1 MWLQSSA
8 VSFKFFFQW
17 ITEESYRFPDTNPEK
32 LLQREKWSS
41 VWDHGV
47 YIFFSS
53 HCRILK
59 FDISDSSSVWSGL
72 CIFCKQPKASRVRR
86 TKLAW
91 SCLIFLLQGVQHS
104 PMKILRASTGRNRVG
119 RALTRALWMN
129 LELISENVHCAAEK
143 VISLFLCSQK
153 RSLYRYVFLLD
164 IPTWNLDQISSDGG
178 YSFCEGVETTLL

>member
-1 MWLQSSA
+1 MMWLQSSA

-59 FDISDSSSVWSGL
+59 FDISDSSSVYL
-72 CIFCKQPKASRVRR
+72 KTDFDTKRR
-86 TKLAW
+86 A
-91 SCLIFLLQGVQHS
+91 
-104 PMKILRASTGRNRVG
+104 
-119 RALTRALWMN
+119 
-129 LELISENVHCAAEK
+129 AAEN
-143 VISLFLCSQK
+143 
-153 RSLYRYVFLLD
+153 
-164 IPTWNLDQISSDGG
+164 NLWGDP
-178 YSFCEGVETTLL
+178 